1 MIAQAAWNYIPMRP
15 HSLLPLGCVVAL
27 SAVLI
32 GCGKAGKTLKQTL
45 PTVTVNHP
53 AQKLVTDYI
62 DLTGTVNPSKSV
74 DLVARVPGYLQA
86 VKFED
91 GAYVEAGQS
100 LFVIEPEPYEQQLRL
115 AQATLARAQSE
126 YDRQVGLSK
135 QNATSV
141 ANVEKWL
148 SERDQAAAQVEI
160 AKINLGY
167 THVTAPFSGRIGRH
181 LVDPGN
187 LVGASG
193 NTMLATL
200 QQLMPI
206 YVYLNL
212 NERDALHI
220 RDRMVQ
226 RGLQHGSGVG
236 TAPVLVGRQDEEGY
250 PHEGTL
256 DFVDTKVSTSS
267 GTIEIR
273 ALLKNEDKALFPGLF
288 ARVRLPL
295 GEPEPMLVVPNA
307 AIGNDQEGDY
317 VLVVDANDVAA
328 RRAVVKGPLTT
339 DGCAIR
345 SGLTAADRVIVDG
358 LMRARPGTKVSIES
372 GAAGGPD
379 TANPAH

>member
-1 MIAQAAWNYIPMRP
+1 MIAQAIWKPTPMRP
-15 HSLLPLGCVVAL
+15 QSLLPLGCVIAVA
-27 SAVLI
+27 AVLI

-45 PTVTVNHP
+45 PTVTVKHP

-62 DLTGTVNPSKSV
+62 DLTGTVYPSKSV

-187 LVGASG
+187 LVGAGG

-200 QQLMPI
+200 QQLIPI
-206 YVYLNL
+206 YVYVNL
-212 NERDALHI
+212 NERDALHF
-220 RDRMVQ
+220 REWMVQ

-250 PHEGTL
+250 PHKGTL
-256 DFVDTKVSTSS
+256 DFVDSKLSSSS

-295 GEPEPMLVVPNA
+295 GEPQAMLVVPNTA
-307 AIGNDQEGDY
+307 VGNDQEGDY
-317 VLVVDANDVAA
+317 VLVVDANDIVA
-328 RRAVVKGPLTT
+328 RRAMVKGPLTAG
-339 DGCAIR
+339 GCAIR

-358 LMRARPGTKVSIES
+358 LMRAKPGAKVSTGS
-372 GAAGGPD
+372 GAAGGSD
-379 TANPAH
+379 TATPSH